1 LGAEES
7 LELRS
12 FIGMTQTAGD
22 ADTTTPIDASLL
34 AASIVVPQHVV
45 YRGFPTETVVLNL
58 ETGKYH
64 GLNATAGR
72 MLEELER
79 AACVAD
85 AVDTLAGVYDQPPEV
100 LEQDACELCRS
111 LLERG
116 LIEVDSGSA
125 G

>member
-1 LGAEES
+1 
-7 LELRS
+7 
-12 FIGMTQTAGD
+12 MTQTAGD
-22 ADTTTPIDASLL
+22 ADTATPINASLL
-34 AASIVVPQHVV
+34 AAKIVVPQHVV

-58 ETGKYH
+58 ETGMYY

-79 AACVAD
+79 AASVAD
-85 AVDTLAGVYDQPPEV
+85 AVDGLAGAYDQPHEV
-100 LEQDACELCRS
+100 VEQDACELCRS